1 MDIKD
6 LAIPEVYRESAD
18 FRFFLKWFSECLSRT
33 TYDTENF
40 FDLYDPLR
48 CPEDLIWALADTMG
62 YKFDSRLPASFNRL
76 VLLYFMSMIRN
87 RGSKDGVTLA
97 AEANLAQFHILMD
110 AAGYTDED
118 GNEVPG
124 KDILYNRLEDTS
136 IPVNSVYVTPHTESG
151 FIDVVYYSTRV
162 PTDACIEYVRPLG
175 MYLFQHAGVDF
186 HARTKISIDARLTD
200 ERDRTGLSDNF
211 GPTQVGHYTRY
222 DYSSLQKGPSVIS
235 KKLPDMTSWTP
246 NDTKFTFSPSI
257 VQDPQYGDCFK
268 LYIGDSLV
276 SERVYIELDVEPGMD
291 YVITFKYKTTSTIM
305 NENGR
310 SQMFVAPYSELSK
323 IKNID
328 PATGKFRNYM
338 YSQIDR
344 IGVSQR
350 LDPSDNYSDYSVRFN
365 SGDND
370 KVIVALDWGAMK
382 DPDTLFGYIL
392 DYYYATLY
400 FTNVNL
406 EKQIINDP
414 LHVRDRVWSR
424 NSEAEYRKAFREEIN
439 PGYRSLYSLQLANNE
454 HIVKS
459 LIDPIFSLGYGPHEL
474 GITYPDDYL
483 KPEYMDRYETDTSTY
498 GNISN
503 LNAWEN
509 NYPDRWSISYNP
521 ATKSNICHINTSEG
535 WERLY
540 IKYPVTRHI
549 KGKVSLIYNHG
560 VSKGGTIPVYV
571 TPLSSLSQIRTLH
584 HMPDSDIVRI
594 SEFLELPAGITDGP
608 HSYELEFDPGD
619 NDEVYVVISGG
630 GRDDEQSDDFEISN
644 IMLTQIVAK
653 PYNLRYDRDLEES
666 IRGDSVMDDPTSEP
680 DIYTVEDRE
689 NPSTIVR
696 PLPAVNPI
704 MSKMGDAISLDPLN
718 TRYISTKESDE
729 SDIHVEEVST
739 DD

>member
-1 MDIKD
+1 MMDIKD

-186 HARTKISIDARLTD
+186 QARTKISIDARLTD

-222 DYSSLQKGPSVIS
+222 DYSSLQKDPSVIS
-235 KKLPDMTSWTP
+235 KDLSDMTQWSLSTRPFTFTREYDKSSNVTTVNARFNGNHERVFVEVPVKPNSIYTVKFKLKLPQFNYTYDNDPHGYTYVLPGTTTSLNLINNADRYISQVSAGCLGRSDGDWVRGTEDFVSYEFAFESKDNTSVYLVFDFGQVPDNTNYIFYFSDMT
-246 NDTKFTFSPSI
+246 
-257 VQDPQYGDCFK
+257 
-268 LYIGDSLV
+268 V
-276 SERVYIELDVEPGMD
+276 SG
-291 YVITFKYKTTSTIM
+291 
-305 NENGR
+305 
-310 SQMFVAPYSELSK
+310 
-323 IKNID
+323 
-328 PATGKFRNYM
+328 
-338 YSQIDR
+338 
-344 IGVSQR
+344 
-350 LDPSDNYSDYSVRFN
+350 
-365 SGDND
+365 
-370 KVIVALDWGAMK
+370 
-382 DPDTLFGYIL
+382 
-392 DYYYATLY
+392 Y
-400 FTNVNL
+400 FTNYQNHL
-406 EKQIINDP
+406 
-414 LHVRDRVWSR
+414 RDRVWSR
-424 NSEAEYRKAFREEIN
+424 NSEAERRKAYRDEIN

-459 LIDPIFSLGYGPHEL
+459 LIDPIFSLGYGPQEL

-483 KPEYMDRYETDTSTY
+483 KPEYIDRHEKDTSAY

-509 NYPDRWSISYNP
+509 VYPDRWSISYNP
-521 ATKSNICHINTSEG
+521 ATKSNICHLNTTSG

-584 HMPDSDIVRI
+584 DMPDSDIVRI

-630 GRDDEQSDDFEISN
+630 VREDLQSDEFEISN
-644 IMLTQIVAK
+644 IMLTQTVAK

-718 TRYISTKESDE
+718 TKYISTKASDE

-739 DD
+739 DG

>member
-186 HARTKISIDARLTD
+186 QARTKISIDARLTD

-222 DYSSLQKGPSVIS
+222 DYSSLQKDPSVIS
-235 KKLPDMTSWTP
+235 KNLSDMTQWSLSTRPFTFTREYDKSSNVTTVNARFNGNHERVFVEVPVKPNSIYTVKFKLKLPQFNYTYDNDPHGYTYVLPGTTTSLNLINNAEQYISQVSAGCLGRSDGDWVRGTEDFVSYEFAFESKDNTSVYLVFDFGQVPDNTNYIFYFSDMT
-246 NDTKFTFSPSI
+246 
-257 VQDPQYGDCFK
+257 
-268 LYIGDSLV
+268 V
-276 SERVYIELDVEPGMD
+276 SG
-291 YVITFKYKTTSTIM
+291 
-305 NENGR
+305 
-310 SQMFVAPYSELSK
+310 
-323 IKNID
+323 
-328 PATGKFRNYM
+328 
-338 YSQIDR
+338 
-344 IGVSQR
+344 
-350 LDPSDNYSDYSVRFN
+350 
-365 SGDND
+365 
-370 KVIVALDWGAMK
+370 
-382 DPDTLFGYIL
+382 
-392 DYYYATLY
+392 Y
-400 FTNVNL
+400 FTNYQNHL
-406 EKQIINDP
+406 
-414 LHVRDRVWSR
+414 RDRVWSR
-424 NSEAEYRKAFREEIN
+424 NSEAERRKAYRDEIN

-454 HIVKS
+454 QIMKS
-459 LIDPIFSLGYGPHEL
+459 LIDPIFSLGYGPQEI
-474 GITYPDDYL
+474 GVTYPDDYL
-483 KPEYMDRYETDTSTY
+483 KPEYVDRYEGGTMKTMKKY
-498 GNISN
+498 ANISN
-503 LNAWEN
+503 LSNWSS
-509 NYPDRWSISYNP
+509 NYLDRWTFNYD
-521 ATKSNICHINTSEG
+521 TRTRMNITQLRTSGG
-535 WERLY
+535 WERIY
-540 IKYPVTRHI
+540 ILQPVTENSEYRLSI
-549 KGKVSLIYNHG
+549 KFNHPTAYSGTG
-560 VSKGGTIPVYV
+560 VLPAFVCPT
-571 TPLSSLSQIRTLH
+571 SSLSKIEQKDNVPYNNIPKL
-584 HMPDSDIVRI
+584 SDMI
-594 SEFLELPAGITDGP
+594 ELPAEATDGTIEY
-608 HSYELEFDPGD
+608 HVDFSTGD
-619 NDEVYVVISGG
+619 NSEVYVVIDGG
-630 GRDDEQSDDFEISN
+630 GRSDNRTDNFEIGD
-644 IMLTQIVAK
+644 IRLGQLIDGIVK
-653 PYNLRYDRDLEES
+653 PWNLRYDRDLEES

-739 DD
+739 DG